1 MSLDP
6 KWYHESLRR
15 IMTRVGAMTANM
27 THSHMLGS
35 AGFAHVFPERDM
47 TDARILEVLG
57 LGSQFSESGDAVGV
71 VQVKQVHGA
80 TVAFAQDASRRA
92 GCEADALVARAAD
105 GRVAVGVRVADCVP
119 VLIASA
125 DTGDVAAVH
134 AGWRGVTAGVVAAGV
149 KALGGGG
156 LVAAIG
162 PCIGA
167 CCFEV
172 GRDVADAIARAAP
185 GAPIIAPYPHASPDK
200 VFVDLRAAVRHQLRE
215 AGVDPARIE
224 DVSGCTRHES
234 VRFHSFRRDG
244 KDSGRMLA
252 AIVTNPAAG
261 APAP

>member
-1 MSLDP
+1 
-6 KWYHESLRR
+6 
-15 IMTRVGAMTANM
+15 MTR
-27 THSHMLGS
+27 SHILHE
-35 AGFAHVFPERDM
+35 AGFAHVFPERDWS
-47 TDARILEVLG
+47 DARILEQVGLHG
-57 LGSQFSESGDAVGV
+57 LGARSGEGGASAAV

-80 TVAFAQDASRRA
+80 TVVEARDVPRREGDPGFVAGQVCEGDAI
-92 GCEADALVARAAD
+92 VARAAD

-119 VLIASA
+119 VLVASSE
-125 DTGDVAAVH
+125 TGDVAAVH

-172 GRDVADAIARAAP
+172 GRDVAEAIARAAP
-185 GAPIIAPYPHASPDK
+185 GAAVIAPYPHVLPDR
-200 VFVDLRAAVRHQLRE
+200 VFVDLRAAVRQQLRG
-215 AGVDPARIE
+215 AGVDVARVD
-224 DVSGCTRHES
+224 DVPGCTRHEP

-252 AIVTNPAAG
+252 TIVTRP
-261 APAP
+261 P